1 MDYFSKYSS
10 NSLTPSCNQ
19 SWFLGDGKTH
29 IGRSFYK
36 ITSGGKYG
44 YSFLFMN
51 KIDST
56 YSDGSYSY
64 ANLECDS
71 WEIKSASAY
80 ITKEVTNEL
89 KEADKTP
96 LYFNGSTSKTVISEE
111 IFYSDE
117 ITLDCQE
124 NDYICLEIE
133 FSGSGKIPY
142 LEEAITPIYVLE
154 NGIWKENKHTPIC
167 AMVGCD
173 RKINKKIGFFGD
185 SITEGIGAPH
195 NSYKWWSAQI
205 AKMSSKENSYWNIG
219 IGFGR
224 ANDAASDKSW
234 LFKAKQL
241 DLVTV
246 CFGVN
251 DMGQGY
257 SEEKIKENLLKIVK
271 SLKENGTEVILFTIP
286 PFDYDENKN
295 KIWRSINHYI
305 KNQLFKYTTIYDVVP
320 ILGMEAPNEHRAKF
334 GGHPDVEGSTLLA
347 QDFVSKIQL

>member
-1 MDYFSKYSS
+1 M
-10 NSLTPSCNQ
+10 
-19 SWFLGDGKTH
+19 GDGKTH

-36 ITSGGKYG
+36 VTSGGKYG
-44 YSFLFMN
+44 YSFLFIN

-56 YSDGSYSY
+56 YGDGSYSR
-64 ANLECDS
+64 ANMKCDS

-89 KEADKTP
+89 NKAEKTP
-96 LYFNGSTSKTVISEE
+96 LYFDGKASKTVISEE
-111 IFYSDE
+111 MFSSDE
-117 ITLDCQE
+117 LTLDCEE

-133 FSGSGKIPY
+133 FCGNGKIPY
-142 LEEAITPIYVLE
+142 FEEAITPIFVLE
-154 NGIWKENKHTPIC
+154 NGKWVENKKTPIC

-173 RKINKKIGFFGD
+173 RKIDKRVGFLGD

-205 AKMSSKENSYWNIG
+205 AQLSSKENSYWNIG

-224 ANDAASDKSW
+224 ADDVATDKSW

-241 DLVTV
+241 DVITV

-251 DMGQGY
+251 DICQGF
-257 SEEKIKENLLKIVK
+257 SEEKVKENLTKIVK
-271 SLKENGTEVILFTIP
+271 TFKANGTRVILFTIP

-295 KIWRSINHYI
+295 KIWRNVNSYI
-305 KNQLFKYTTIYDVVP
+305 KNQLFKDALIYDTVP

-334 GGHPDVEGSTLLA
+334 GGHPNVEGSTLLA
-347 QDFVSKIQL
+347 KDFVSKIQL

>member
-1 MDYFSKYSS
+1 MDYFNKYSS

-29 IGRSFYK
+29 IGRSFYRV
-36 ITSGGKYG
+36 TSGGKYG

-56 YSDGSYSY
+56 YADGSHSY

-71 WEIKSASAY
+71 WEIKSACVY
-80 ITKEVTNEL
+80 VTKEVANEL
-89 KEADKTP
+89 NKAVKVP
-96 LYFNGSTSKTVISEE
+96 LYFNKKTSKTVISEE
-111 IFYSDE
+111 MFYSDE
-117 ITLDCQE
+117 VTLDCKE

-154 NGIWKENKHTPIC
+154 NGNWVENKHSPIC

-173 RKINKKIGFFGD
+173 RNVKKKIGFFGD
-185 SITEGIGAPH
+185 SITEGIGAPY

-205 AKMSSKENSYWNIG
+205 AELSSKENSYWNIG

-234 LFKAKQL
+234 LYKAKKL

-251 DMGQGY
+251 DMGQGF
-257 SEEKIKENLLKIVK
+257 SEEKIKENLVKIVK
-271 SLKENGTEVILFTIP
+271 TLKENGTEVILFTIP
-286 PFDYDENKN
+286 PFDYDEKNN
-295 KIWRSINHYI
+295 KIWRNINSYI
-305 KNQLFKYTTIYDVVP
+305 KNHLFKDVLVYDVVP

-334 GGHPDVEGSTLLA
+334 GGHPNEEGSTLLA
-347 QDFVSKIQL
+347 QDFVSKFQL